1 MKNLYRTAAQI
12 LRAHGYAPAP
22 IPEGAALPPGPWG
35 LGAMDY
41 SEHERPGCTA
51 SAAVFTTLHL
61 RPGVFAGAIADPA
74 STWLATLS
82 MKPNPHATDIERIIA
97 RHIGKRPARVDESG
111 SIAWPLKTTGRNFNP
126 FELVSRDSAVRLEAG
141 APTFF
146 PMAGDWRDGDPLTVP
161 RSALPEIDRKRAE
174 ALMSEI
180 DTLLIARTP
189 VPSFEFAA
197 PKPAPAVV
205 SFPRD
210 GELRYGEHVLD
221 TLRARGYEA
230 CAVPW
235 GEQLP
240 ATDDW
245 KRGMHDLI
253 PNKSPRAGVG
263 IVTAAPA
270 TAWNRN
276 RSDSW
281 IATLTLRTAVRELSQ
296 FVAAQLGKCPV
307 RESSDGTLVFMLR
320 QDGRNTWPPVEFSGS
335 LKDGCIDVTGTRS
348 AIRIESRNN
357 VLVVS
362 GLDAA
367 KKPYRWRNGDP
378 LSVPRAELPMM
389 NDSHARNLV
398 TGVQRLIERLSLER
412 AS

>member
-1 MKNLYRTAAQI
+1 MKHFYRTAAQI
-12 LRAHGYAPAP
+12 LRANGYAPAP

-41 SEHERPGCTA
+41 SEHEHAGSTA

-74 STWLATLS
+74 STWLAMLS

-97 RHIGKRPARVDESG
+97 RHIGKSPARVDESG
-111 SIAWPLKTTGRNFNP
+111 SIAWPLKTNGSNFNP
-126 FELVSRDSAVRLEAG
+126 FELVSRDGIVRVEAG
-141 APTFF
+141 VPAFIPL
-146 PMAGDWRDGDPLTVP
+146 AGDWRNGDLLTVP
-161 RSALPEIDRKRAE
+161 RSELPETDRTRAE
-174 ALMSEI
+174 ALISEI
-180 DTLLIARTP
+180 DRLLIARTP
-189 VPSFEFAA
+189 VPSFEL
-197 PKPAPAVV
+197 PSKPAPAVV

-210 GELRYGEHVLD
+210 GELRYGEDVLE

-276 RSDSW
+276 RSDTW

-335 LKDGCIDVTGTRS
+335 LKDGYIDVAGTRS
-348 AIRIESRNN
+348 AIRIESRNS

-378 LSVPRAELPMM
+378 LSVPRAELPTM
-389 NDSHARNLV
+389 NDSRARNLV
-398 TGVQRLIERLSLER
+398 TEMQRLIERLSLER